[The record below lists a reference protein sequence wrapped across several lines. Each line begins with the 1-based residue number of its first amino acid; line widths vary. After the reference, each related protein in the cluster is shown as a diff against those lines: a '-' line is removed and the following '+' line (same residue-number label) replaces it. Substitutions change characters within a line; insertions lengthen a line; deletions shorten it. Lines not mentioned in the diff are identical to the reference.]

1 MAQFSFQRLD
11 DGKSWGIKVSANI
24 DQAHKYA
31 HETVEV
37 RKRDGSVQTV
47 KLGAMITA
55 WNANRAAVYAIVREP
70 RKLQPFADHE
80 SDRADAARVSIDNR
94 AEREALEDDANE
106 AEYDEMA
113 AEAFKWAAF
122 YASPQGQ
129 LQKALDA
136 QREMYRLADSFPVTD
151 QQLTEVNLAV
161 EAAKAAV
168 AAEISR

>member
-1 MAQFSFQRLD
+1 MTQFSFQRLD

-70 RKLQPFADHE
+70 RATVAPVPVVDQ
-80 SDRADAARVSIDNR
+80 
-94 AEREALEDDANE
+94 AERESIEDDANE